1 MTVNNFE
8 FQFQVEWPYHHTML
22 KLLFFTQ
29 CTWPDCL
36 LPYSSSIQ
44 GFTLSFSTS
53 VLVIF
58 YLLSNVSFPFFIS
71 KRIILPSF
79 WHKYIFLF
87 LLGQIENF
95 INLHI
100 QIKSH
105 QCSASSNFLISFAN
119 NISLGGGRREGG
131 RNQATFS
138 KHTSNKFASLM
149 LKILPEMEL
158 NISDFF

>member
-1 MTVNNFE
+1 MNNFE

-29 CTWPDCL
+29 CTLPDCL

-95 INLHI
+95 INLHNLRI
-100 QIKSH
+100 L
-105 QCSASSNFLISFAN
+105 NFLLTAFHEMITWYLIFISWE
-119 NISLGGGRREGG
+119 I
-131 RNQATFS
+131 TFS
-138 KHTSNKFASLM
+138 LLEFLIH
-149 LKILPEMEL
+149 
-158 NISDFF
+158 

>member
-8 FQFQVEWPYHHTML
+8 FQFQMEWPYHHTML

-95 INLHI
+95 INLHNLRFL
-100 QIKSH
+100 
-105 QCSASSNFLISFAN
+105 NFLLTASHEMSTWYLIFIS
-119 NISLGGGRREGG
+119 I
-131 RNQATFS
+131 TFD
-138 KHTSNKFASLM
+138 HTLHC
-149 LKILPEMEL
+149 IQT
-158 NISDFF
+158 